1 MHSGGLMTTPGGL
14 GRDAGAAAAAD
25 FEMAVLLEKQRVFC
39 YLLSEQ
45 VKPSKSHEACV
56 DSPGT
61 AAMHYS
67 TQ

>member
-1 MHSGGLMTTPGGL
+1 MS

-25 FEMAVLLEKQRVFC
+25 FEMAVLLEKQRDFC

-45 VKPSKSHEACV
+45 VKPSESHEACV

-67 TQ
+67 T

>member
-1 MHSGGLMTTPGGL
+1 MTTPGGS

-25 FEMAVLLEKQRVFC
+25 FEMAVLLG

-45 VKPSKSHEACV
+45 VKPSESHEACV

-67 TQ
+67 T

>member
-1 MHSGGLMTTPGGL
+1 MHSGGLMTTPGGS

-25 FEMAVLLEKQRVFC
+25 FEMAVLLG

-45 VKPSKSHEACV
+45 VKPSESHEACV

-67 TQ
+67 T